1 MNPNDS
7 AAAALE
13 SHILEN
19 IPLAD
24 AMDLKVRRYTG
35 DMLEM
40 TAPLAP
46 NVNDKGCA
54 FGGSM
59 ASLLT
64 LAGWGLVELGLR
76 ARGVACDI
84 YVGDSQLRYHEPVWS
99 ELRGVA
105 RFAEGDAL
113 EKLSA
118 ALKERG
124 KGRAYVVCE
133 IMGDKRAAATLT
145 ALFVAKL
152 RAGSVET
159 PREHG
164 TVPTGP

>member
-1 MNPNDS
+1 MMNDHDS

-13 SHILEN
+13 SHIRGT

-24 AMDLKVRRYTG
+24 AIDLKVRRYTG
-35 DMLEM
+35 DLLEM

-76 ARGVACDI
+76 AQALACDI
-84 YVGDSQLRYHEPVWS
+84 YVGSSELRYQEPVWS

-105 RFAEGDAL
+105 RFTESGAL
-113 EKLSA
+113 ARLVNA
-118 ALKERG
+118 VRARG
-124 KGRAYVVCE
+124 KGHVDVVCE
-133 IMGDKRAAATLT
+133 IVGEQRPATLLT
-145 ALFVAKL
+145 ARFFARL
-152 RAGSVET
+152 R
-159 PREHG
+159 P
-164 TVPTGP
+164 